1 MVAPRGSLQMLALA
15 DVSPM
20 SFADFT
26 KISIGEKKL
35 SSATVSKRLKEML
48 ILKVLSEEVLQ
59 SKNGRRIIGY
69 RTTERG
75 KRILALIEELRETMR
90 EANVKPFL

>member
-1 MVAPRGSLQMLALA
+1 MMAMADVAP
-15 DVSPM
+15 V

-26 KISIGEKKL
+26 RISIGSKKL

-48 ILKVLSEEVLQ
+48 VMKILHEEVLQ

-75 KRILALIEELRETMR
+75 KRILALIEELREAVR
-90 EANVKPFL
+90 EANMKPYF